1 LHARLKIQT
10 EHRDGRPRDGH
21 WGGAMPTEV
30 TTPSRRAFADRTSAN
45 NSSKTPTGEAREILW
60 TGGRPMSTGKGS
72 LSKSQSN
79 SLFKQKAALSA
90 RTSPKT
96 PVLRASKR
104 ATGARAQAQP
114 AEPDLSAKHAML
126 TPGAIRQ
133 QRQSANGS
141 LLGTSQHGSADRE
154 LSICHANT
162 SSILSENSTVSFG
175 SVDAQLSQSFS
186 LGMSLEE
193 GGMRFSLGSA
203 RDSIGSVRFSAGPGL
218 VSFAAEAPQP
228 AEAGGPSGQD
238 LAMLQKKIA
247 ELQDENMALRSQFC
261 SSQSAELEQPQHKRL
276 SFCSQASSSPMASP
290 QPSTPTRPT
299 NVGYGEE
306 YLQQLESNCASLK
319 EQDERLNEVH
329 SQLLTSLLG
338 KDLADSASLGDAI
351 LAIKTGESGE
361 YLRKCDVGLVK
372 THIRMLEAELAKERA
387 AREEERAGKEG
398 GVDADELAD
407 LNRRLRKA
415 EEAEQELTKQLHAAQ
430 RSISQLSK
438 DLEEV
443 TKELDESKEQ
453 LVQVSELQAALD
465 TLKAEHDDAT
475 RQLRKEQEAQ
485 HQAQAQ
491 LQAAQESISLLTKH
505 LEAVREDADAAD
517 DEKEQVLEQRREEAE
532 RLQEKVAALEAE
544 VEAFQRQHVQELEMQ
559 VEHVKQKASETQRE
573 LEMQLQGAQE
583 SISSLTKEVEG
594 AREDITVLEEEVEDM
609 KRQQVKASETQRV
622 LEMQLQGA
630 QESISSLTK
639 ELDAARRAL
648 EEKSELIAGVEQ
660 EVEDMKRQQSK
671 ANETILELEMKMQE
685 AEESISSLT
694 KEVEEA
700 RRAVGSAEEEKKRRG
715 DEVERLREQMSGL
728 EQEVQDGRRQRFKAS
743 ETQRE
748 LEMQLQGAQ
757 KSISELTKLV
767 DELRRAQEDAEVVVD
782 ELHQKLEQA
791 EARHPKQNLNSI
803 FYLGLM
809 R

>member
-1 LHARLKIQT
+1 
-10 EHRDGRPRDGH
+10 
-21 WGGAMPTEV
+21 
-30 TTPSRRAFADRTSAN
+30 
-45 NSSKTPTGEAREILW
+45 
-60 TGGRPMSTGKGS
+60 MSTGKGS
-72 LSKSQSN
+72 LSKGQSN

-104 ATGARAQAQP
+104 APGARAQAQQ

-141 LLGTSQHGSADRE
+141 LLGTSQHGAADRE

-203 RDSIGSVRFSAGPGL
+203 RDSMGSIRFSAGPGL

-238 LAMLQKKIA
+238 VAMLQKKIA
-247 ELQDENMALRSQFC
+247 ELQDENMALRSQFG
-261 SSQSAELEQPQHKRL
+261 SSQSEELEPPQQKRL

-329 SQLLTSLLG
+329 SQLLNSLLG

-351 LAIKTGESGE
+351 LAIKTGEGGE

-398 GVDADELAD
+398 GVELAD

-415 EEAEQELTKQLHAAQ
+415 EEAEQEMTKQLHAAQ

-453 LVQVSELQAALD
+453 LVQLSELQAELD
-465 TLKAEHDDAT
+465 ALKAEHDDAT

-491 LQAAQESISLLTKH
+491 LQAAQESISSLTKH
-505 LEAVREDADAAD
+505 LEAARGDADAAD

-532 RLQEKVAALEAE
+532 RLQEQVAALEAE
-544 VEAFQRQHVQELEMQ
+544 LEAFQRQHVQGRETQKELEMQ
-559 VEHVKQKASETQRE
+559 VEHMKRKASETQRE

-609 KRQQVKASETQRV
+609 KGQQVKASETQRE

-639 ELDAARRAL
+639 ELDAARRSL

-671 ANETILELEMKMQE
+671 AHETMLELEMKMQG

-700 RRAVGSAEEEKKRRG
+700 QGAAGSAEEEKKRRG

-728 EQEVQDGRRQRFKAS
+728 EQEAQDGRRQRFKAS

-767 DELRRAQEDAEVVVD
+767 DELRRAQEDAEVVID

-791 EARHPKQNLNSI
+791 EARHSKQNLNSN

-809 R
+809 RQKN